1 MGRPRRLRS
10 EQEEEERKER
20 RRAQQREWLRN
31 KRRRAAI
38 ASSSTASSSSE
49 SLAREE
55 RIARL
60 ERRREQN
67 RECKR
72 RRRANA
78 TDEDR
83 AREAE
88 RKRQARRRQ
97 VATPAQQFPG
107 ATARFWR
114 EFMEDPFGV
123 TCDRGDFGPDQ
134 LQMAPRRTSGEEEN
148 NGVQDEVEES
158 ILPDDGPGWGGS
170 SGESTISANTIKT
183 EPPDYV
189 EEDKEPGRHL
199 ASVKSG
205 VDGSVGNGTM
215 AAVTIK
221 TEPPEY
227 VDQDEEPSCHPVSVK
242 SEPEYYEEVREPGN
256 PVPALTEGEPPDR
269 MDVTK
274 VTFHTNAEP
283 QVSQEAQQRG
293 NAAVAV
299 KIEPQDPTGVDDSV
313 LPMETGVDGSS
324 GNGAMA
330 AVTIK
335 TEPPEYV
342 EQDEEPSCHLLSV
355 KSEPEYSEEVRE
367 PGNPVPALT
376 EGIFSMTFLSAMGT
390 FSQNATSCVVLFSPP
405 GEPPGRMDVTKV
417 TFHTNPEPQVS
428 QEAQQRGNAAVA
440 VKIEPQDP
448 TEGDDQGLPAETGLG
463 GAAPKQSQP
472 DAVPVHPT
480 GPHPVLARPP
490 QGVVP
495 PVSDRAQPRVK
506 VVYFRKV
513 ERGIAT
519 QPVVTTLPVAALQ
532 SLLAAESPQ
541 PGVVPVWLP
550 GSGPGAASLREVEQR
565 RVHVDPIL
573 PMQPPRHAAS
583 AVCEPREDLVHKVEQ
598 S

>member
-183 EPPDYV
+183 
-189 EEDKEPGRHL
+189 
-199 ASVKSG
+199 G

-376 EGIFSMTFLSAMGT
+376 E
-390 FSQNATSCVVLFSPP
+390 

>member
-199 ASVKSG
+199 ASVKSEPQDATEVCTEEVPVGAG
-205 VDGSVGNGTM
+205 VDGSVGNGT
-215 AAVTIK
+215 
-221 TEPPEY
+221 
-227 VDQDEEPSCHPVSVK
+227 
-242 SEPEYYEEVREPGN
+242 
-256 PVPALTEGEPPDR
+256 
-269 MDVTK
+269 
-274 VTFHTNAEP
+274 
-283 QVSQEAQQRG
+283 
-293 NAAVAV
+293 
-299 KIEPQDPTGVDDSV
+299 
-313 LPMETGVDGSS
+313 
-324 GNGAMA
+324 MA

-376 EGIFSMTFLSAMGT
+376 E
-390 FSQNATSCVVLFSPP
+390 

>member
-1 MGRPRRLRS
+1 MVRHCAVEDCGNFLIRCGKPIHQFPRDEQLRALWIRLARPSYPTWLPTDSDRLCSDHFRDEDYERSPRVMESLGFPVRNVQLKPGVLPTYFSKRRKSDDHS
-10 EQEEEERKER
+10 EP
-20 RRAQQREWLRN
+20 LH
-31 KRRRAAI
+31 KRRR
-38 ASSSTASSSSE
+38 
-49 SLAREE
+49 
-55 RIARL
+55 
-60 ERRREQN
+60 
-67 RECKR
+67 
-72 RRRANA
+72 
-78 TDEDR
+78 
-83 AREAE
+83 
-88 RKRQARRRQ
+88 
-97 VATPAQQFPG
+97 V
-107 ATARFWR
+107 
-114 EFMEDPFGV
+114 
-123 TCDRGDFGPDQ
+123 GDFGPDQ

-376 EGIFSMTFLSAMGT
+376 EG
-390 FSQNATSCVVLFSPP
+390 
-405 GEPPGRMDVTKV
+405 EPPGRMDVTKV

>member
-1 MGRPRRLRS
+1 MGRPRRLYS

-20 RRAQQREWLRN
+20 RRVQQLEWQRN
-31 KRRRAAI
+31 KRRQAAM
-38 ASSSTASSSSE
+38 ASNSTASSNSE
-49 SLAREE
+49 FLAKEE
-55 RIARL
+55 KIARL

-67 RECKR
+67 RQYER
-72 RRRANA
+72 RRRANK

-83 AREAE
+83 AREAK
-88 RKRQARRRQ
+88 RKREARRRRA
-97 VATPAQQFPG
+97 ATPAEQFPG

-134 LQMAPRRTSGEEEN
+134 FQIASRRTSREEEN
-148 NGVQDEVEES
+148 N
-158 ILPDDGPGWGGS
+158 GWGGS

-199 ASVKSG
+199 ASVKSESELYG
-205 VDGSVGNGTM
+205 VDWKPHS
-215 AAVTIK
+215 
-221 TEPPEY
+221 
-227 VDQDEEPSCHPVSVK
+227 
-242 SEPEYYEEVREPGN
+242 R
-256 PVPALTEGEPPDR
+256 VPALTKG
-269 MDVTK
+269 M
-274 VTFHTNAEP
+274 
-283 QVSQEAQQRG
+283 
-293 NAAVAV
+293 
-299 KIEPQDPTGVDDSV
+299 
-313 LPMETGVDGSS
+313 DGSS
-324 GNGAMA
+324 GSGTMA

-355 KSEPEYSEEVRE
+355 KSEPEYYEEVRE

-376 EGIFSMTFLSAMGT
+376 E
-390 FSQNATSCVVLFSPP
+390 

-440 VKIEPQDP
+440 VKREPQDPTGVDDSVLPMETGVDGSFGNGTMAAVTIKTEPPEYVEQDEEPSCHLLSVKSEPEYYEEVWEPGNPVPALTEGEPPGRMDVTKVTFHTNPEPQVSQEAQQRGNAAVAVKREPQDP
-448 TEGDDQGLPAETGLG
+448 TEADDQGLPAETGPG
-463 GAAPKQSQP
+463 GAAAKESQP

-480 GPHPVLARPP
+480 GPYPVLARPP

-550 GSGPGAASLREVEQR
+550 GSGLTAASLREVEQH
-565 RVHVDPIL
+565 RVYVDPTL
-573 PMQPPRHAAS
+573 PVQPPRHKPS
-583 AVCEPREDLVHKVEQ
+583 AVRKPQEDLVQFHEVGR

>member
-1 MGRPRRLRS
+1 MVRHCAVEDCGNFLIRCGKPIHQFPRDEQLRALWIRLARPSYPTWLPTDSDRLCSDHFRDEDYERSPRVMESLGFPVRNVQLKPGVLPTYFSKRRKSDDHS
-10 EQEEEERKER
+10 EP
-20 RRAQQREWLRN
+20 LH
-31 KRRRAAI
+31 KRRR
-38 ASSSTASSSSE
+38 
-49 SLAREE
+49 
-55 RIARL
+55 
-60 ERRREQN
+60 
-67 RECKR
+67 
-72 RRRANA
+72 
-78 TDEDR
+78 
-83 AREAE
+83 
-88 RKRQARRRQ
+88 
-97 VATPAQQFPG
+97 V
-107 ATARFWR
+107 
-114 EFMEDPFGV
+114 
-123 TCDRGDFGPDQ
+123 GDFGPDQ

-183 EPPDYV
+183 
-189 EEDKEPGRHL
+189 
-199 ASVKSG
+199 G